1 MIKATQGVSEQIEE
15 IKPVKNGVLY
25 RTTRNMKHND
35 PEHARLEF
43 ASQLAAPVTTAR
55 APLYFDQTSRAS
67 LERATP
73 IGHDHGAGPSVLRFH
88 WLARPRSGVANPVRR
103 QTWPW
108 NGCGSLAADG
118 TLLSLL
124 LLLLLLPPC
133 CCSK

>member
-1 MIKATQGVSEQIEE
+1 MIQPDEIDAVQVEE
-15 IKPVKNGVLY
+15 TIPGKPIAPE
-25 RTTRNMKHND
+25 RATRNMKRKN

-55 APLYFDQTSRAS
+55 APLYLDQTSRAS

-73 IGHDHGAGPSVLRFH
+73 IGHDHGAGPSALRSD
-88 WLARPRSGVANPVRR
+88 WPARPRSGVSNPVRR